1 MPAILNPVP
10 RARPAQI
17 NDRQLDQ
24 LRRVAHDVP
33 HSLATEAECE
43 WLLAAA
49 PALLDEL
56 AARRAWMDGNAQGVD
71 VSNIIPLPG
80 AR

>member
-1 MPAILNPVP
+1 MPAFLNPVP
-10 RARPAQI
+10 RARPAQV

-24 LRRVAHDVP
+24 LRRVAHDAP

-43 WLLAAA
+43 WLLGSVA
-49 PALLDEL
+49 ALLDEL
-56 AARRAWMDGNAQGVD
+56 AARRAWMDGHAQGVD

-80 AR
+80 VR

>member
-1 MPAILNPVP
+1 MPAVLNPIQ
-10 RARPAQI
+10 RARPAQVS
-17 NDRQLDQ
+17 DRQLAQ

-33 HSLATEAECE
+33 SSLATEAECE
-43 WLLAAA
+43 WLLAAI

-56 AARRAWMDGNAQGVD
+56 AARRAWMDGHAQGVD

-80 AR
+80 VR